1 MMSFMSI
8 DQFAAFGVAALVLI
22 AVPGPSVLFVIGRGL
37 AYGRRVALASVF
49 GNAVGVYV
57 VAAAVALGIGAV
69 VERSALVFMLI
80 KLVGAAYLVGLG
92 IAAIRHRSSMADL
105 TAADAAPTRDLWR
118 SAREGFVVGVANPK
132 AFIIFAAV
140 LPQFVDRSAGGV
152 ASQMLLLALVAF
164 AIALVTDSI
173 WALLASQGRQ
183 WFAGSRRR
191 AELVGAAGGVS
202 MIGLGVS
209 LAVTGRK
216 D

>member
-1 MMSFMSI
+1 MSV

-37 AYGRRVALASVF
+37 AYGRPVALASVV
-49 GNAVGVYV
+49 GNAVGIYT

-69 VERSALVFMLI
+69 VERSVVVFTFI
-80 KLVGAAYLVGLG
+80 KLAGAAYLVWLGLS
-92 IAAIRHRSSMADL
+92 AIRHRSSMADL
-105 TAADAAPTRDLWR
+105 VDADAGPPRSLWR

-140 LPQFVDRSAGGV
+140 LPQFVDRSAGKV
-152 ASQMLLLALVAF
+152 ASQMLLLALLAF

-173 WALLASQGRQ
+173 WALLASQGRR
-183 WFAGSRRR
+183 WFVGSRRR
-191 AELVGAAGGVS
+191 AEAVGAVGGLS
-202 MIGLGVS
+202 MVGLGIS
-209 LAVTGRK
+209 LAATGRK